1 MGSQGAD
8 RPSAARP
15 APPAHPGQRGH
26 LDEGLVAGTDRL
38 AEAVELAAGDPYLA
52 RLTGRFLA
60 AATRPA
66 RLRRMSGER
75 DRYSLSTAALRIVPS
90 RLRYLLTLL
99 GLSPA
104 ATRLAFHA
112 PIRSASRAAK
122 GRLPRV
128 GRMRFS
134 IRLPVW

>member
-1 MGSQGAD
+1 MRAQGVAGLLAQRD
-8 RPSAARP
+8 RPPARLALWTLHAAVAAAAGIAEPPRDPQPPSAGDRAVIKGAVKAQIVP
-15 APPAHPGQRGH
+15 AQRGH

-90 RLRYLLTLL
+90 RLR
-99 GLSPA
+99 
-104 ATRLAFHA
+104 
-112 PIRSASRAAK
+112 
-122 GRLPRV
+122 
-128 GRMRFS
+128 
-134 IRLPVW
+134 